1 MPSLKSL
8 LSTSLLLSATT
19 WATSPAPSL
28 PATAPATSTSPLTLA
43 NSTVP
48 TTAGPIATSSIHC
61 DITYCVNG
69 TSFCHFWAG
78 ITTWH
83 MSGPSPG
90 ELKTTLGSCK
100 LGKARRTAA

>member
-1 MPSLKSL
+1 MPSLKSI
-8 LSTSLLLSATT
+8 LSTSLLLSTT

-28 PATAPATSTSPLTLA
+28 PATVPATSTLPITL
-43 NSTVP
+43 NTTIS
-48 TTAGPIATSSIHC
+48 TTAAPIATSSIHC

-78 ITTWH
+78 ISTWH

-90 ELKTTLGSCK
+90 EVRTTLGSCK
-100 LGKARRTAA
+100 LGKSRRTAA

>member
-1 MPSLKSL
+1 MLSLKSV
-8 LSTSLLLSATT
+8 LSTFLLLSATT
-19 WATSPAPSL
+19 TWGTSPAASL
-28 PATAPATSTSPLTLA
+28 PPATSTSPLTPV
-43 NSTVP
+43 NTTIP

-78 ITTWH
+78 ISTWH
-83 MSGPSPG
+83 ISGPSPG
-90 ELKTTLGSCK
+90 EVKTTLGSCK

>member
-1 MPSLKSL
+1 MPSFKSI
-8 LSTSLLLSATT
+8 LSTSLLLSTT

-28 PATAPATSTSPLTLA
+28 PATITATSTSLFTLT
-43 NSTVP
+43 NTTIS
-48 TTAGPIATSSIHC
+48 TTAGPTATSVHC

-78 ITTWH
+78 ISTWH
-83 MSGPSPG
+83 ISGPSPG
-90 ELKTTLGSCK
+90 ELRTTLGSCK